1 MLRSTVVLL
10 GPQRLQPTLDKTVDS
25 LGIRG
30 SLAAITAGWEERESE
45 DQELRAH
52 LGGRTLN
59 LELYERNEDVYA
71 KDPELLLAV
80 RGRHDTLRKM
90 QELYRTRLAHMLHA
104 ARELLH
110 RTTMPGWEGL
120 IEPEVRGA
128 IDNVRAL
135 DEEHVNRTRE
145 LHAQFDARW
154 RPLERAAVARH
165 RAEIGRM
172 LDDCEALCIAG
183 GHVAI
188 LLNRMRLFG
197 VLELLRDQ
205 PVIAWSA
212 GAMVLAQRVVVF
224 HDRPPQGAGDPEVLE
239 DGFGACAGVVPLP
252 HAEKRLNLEDKMRVT
267 LFARRF
273 EPALC
278 VALDPKS
285 RVDWRAG
292 RWSGARGTRCM
303 NSVGELEEVGAR

>member
-30 SLAAITAGWEERESE
+30 SLAAITAGWEEREGE

-59 LELYERNEDVYA
+59 LALYERNEDVYRR
-71 KDPELLLAV
+71 DPELLRAV

-90 QELYRTRLAHMLHA
+90 QELYRTRLAHMLQA
-104 ARELLH
+104 AREMLH
-110 RTTMPGWEGL
+110 RQTMQGWEGL

-135 DEEHVNRTRE
+135 DQEHLNRTGE
-145 LHAQFDARW
+145 LHAQFEARW
-154 RPLERAAVARH
+154 RPLERPAVAQH
-165 RAEIGRM
+165 RAEIARI
-172 LDDCEALCIAG
+172 LDGCDALCIAG

-197 VLELLRDQ
+197 VLELLREQ

-224 HDRPPQGAGDPEVLE
+224 HDRPAQGAGDPELLE
-239 DGFGACAGVVPLP
+239 AGFGACAGLVPLP
-252 HAEKRLNLEDKMRVT
+252 HAEKRLKLDDKMRVK
-267 LFARRF
+267 LFALRF
-273 EPALC
+273 EPAMC
-278 VALDPKS
+278 VALDPKT
-285 RVDWRAG
+285 RIDWRDG
-292 RWSGARGTRCM
+292 RWSGAAGTRCM
-303 NSVGELEEVGAR
+303 NSAGELAEVGAR